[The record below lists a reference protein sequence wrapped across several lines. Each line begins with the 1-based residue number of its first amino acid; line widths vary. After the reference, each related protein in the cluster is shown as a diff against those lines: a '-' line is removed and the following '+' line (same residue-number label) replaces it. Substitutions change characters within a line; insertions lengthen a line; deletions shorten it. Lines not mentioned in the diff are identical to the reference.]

1 LLSLDRRLLVRHCL
15 SFLKVD
21 VAKKMLD
28 ERNEEDAAAAAAVA
42 VAAAAAA
49 ALAASAKDE
58 RARLKASLL
67 SQYDIASGEEEE

>member
-1 LLSLDRRLLVRHCL
+1 
-15 SFLKVD
+15 
-21 VAKKMLD
+21 MLD
-28 ERNEEDAAAAAAVA
+28 ERNEEDAAAAAAAA

-67 SQYDIASGEEEE
+67 SQYDIASGEEEELVNFQSIIVYISHIYSFLHGFS